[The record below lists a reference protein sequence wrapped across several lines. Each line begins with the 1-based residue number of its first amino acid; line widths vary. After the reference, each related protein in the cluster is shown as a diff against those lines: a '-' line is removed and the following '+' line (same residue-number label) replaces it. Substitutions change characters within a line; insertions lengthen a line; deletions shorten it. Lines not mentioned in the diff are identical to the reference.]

1 MARLEAEHRA
11 LRGRL
16 ESRRGWRRVV
26 AVLLVI
32 LTSLSVTTTAV
43 AFWVHDT
50 ILDTDQFMETVGPV
64 LEDPVFYELI
74 GRRTSEEVL
83 DVLDIETRVT
93 TALSQL
99 DAFLSEAL
107 LDALELG
114 PQGRELL
121 ERFDRP
127 SLTALAPSITE
138 ALETRVDMRIRSFFA
153 SEAFTTR
160 LPDLVRRAH
169 EVTVA
174 LARDELS
181 ELPNV
186 YIADGEVRL
195 NLIPLIAEAI
205 QGVVDDIRGFLPD
218 IDLPPVVSDQLAQGR
233 EQLAE
238 ALEARLPEDFGQVT
252 VMSEDNLSAL
262 QTAAVRLDRLVWG
275 LVILSAILVA
285 ATFAISPTRRRT
297 AVHLGIGVAA
307 ALGLSLIAVGELE
320 RAVVDQFVDPGSQES
335 ARVLVARLLVALRNT
350 MLVIGVISLLVAIV
364 AYLAGRPSWLRRAS
378 DEVSGLTDPE
388 APASD
393 LDIWVAAHNDGLRIV
408 GLAIAI
414 GAAVLLIGGRPIPLL
429 VLGGVLALYLWA
441 VAQATKRVEEVT
453 NEGAQPTV
461 SEKIGVPDE

>member
-1 MARLEAEHRA
+1 
-11 LRGRL
+11 
-16 ESRRGWRRVV
+16 
-26 AVLLVI
+26 VL
-32 LTSLSVTTTAV
+32 
-43 AFWVHDT
+43 
-50 ILDTDQFMETVGPV
+50 
-64 LEDPVFYELI
+64 
-74 GRRTSEEVL
+74 
-83 DVLDIETRVT
+83 
-93 TALSQL
+93 
-99 DAFLSEAL
+99 
-107 LDALELG
+107 
-114 PQGRELL
+114 
-121 ERFDRP
+121 
-127 SLTALAPSITE
+127 
-138 ALETRVDMRIRSFFA
+138 
-153 SEAFTTR
+153 
-160 LPDLVRRAH
+160 
-169 EVTVA
+169 
-174 LARDELS
+174 
-181 ELPNV
+181 
-186 YIADGEVRL
+186 
-195 NLIPLIAEAI
+195 
-205 QGVVDDIRGFLPD
+205 
-218 IDLPPVVSDQLAQGR
+218 SDQLAQGR

-252 VMSEDNLSAL
+252 IMSEDNLGAL

-320 RAVVDQFVDPGSQES
+320 SAVVDQFVDPGSQES